1 MAAQEDKKDPHSIE
15 RITVCVFDNF
25 PASQSL

>member
-1 MAAQEDKKDPHSIE
+1 MAAEEDKKDPHGIE

-25 PASQSL
+25 SASQWL